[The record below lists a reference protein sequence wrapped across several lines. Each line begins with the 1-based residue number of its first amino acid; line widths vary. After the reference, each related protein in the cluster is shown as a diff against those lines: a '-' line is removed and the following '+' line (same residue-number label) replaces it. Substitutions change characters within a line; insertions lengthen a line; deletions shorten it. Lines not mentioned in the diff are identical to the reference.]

1 MTIQD
6 TSSAAQPQKKAPAA
20 RERRT
25 HRRKPT
31 LWEGRLDT
39 DIGVFACV
47 VLNISQGGALVQVE
61 APLLP
66 TQRSSLTIER
76 YGSLCAE
83 IVWQMLEEGRVG
95 LRFTDPPQHISRV
108 LAGALPL

>member
-6 TSSAAQPQKKAPAA
+6 TGPTAQPRKKAPAA
-20 RERRT
+20 QERRV

-39 DIGVFACV
+39 DIGVFTCV
-47 VLNISQGGALVQVE
+47 VLNISHGGALVQVE

-76 YGSLCAE
+76 YGCLGAE

-95 LRFTDPPQHISRV
+95 LRFTDAPQQVARV